1 MIKANKKAIDLTY
14 GEIIKISI
22 KYGDYF
28 CNDNCPLQNVK
39 INCFKLCQLGRDD
52 RKELIE
58 TLEKQ
63 TVEFEL
69 ED

>member
-1 MIKANKKAIDLTY
+1 MAKANKKAIDLTV
-14 GEIIKISI
+14 GELIKISI

-28 CNDNCPLQNVK
+28 CNDNCPLQAVK
-39 INCFKLCQLGRDD
+39 IKCFKLCELSRND
-52 RKELIE
+52 RKEIIE

-63 TVEFEL
+63 NVEFEL

>member
-1 MIKANKKAIDLTY
+1 MTNKKAIDLTI

-28 CNDNCPLQNVK
+28 SCDNCPLQNVK
-39 INCFKLCQLGRDD
+39 IKCFKLCQQLDRND
-52 RKELIE
+52 RKEIIE
-58 TLEKQ
+58 ILEKQ
-63 TVEFEL
+63 MVEFEL

>member
-1 MIKANKKAIDLTY
+1 MKNKKAIDLTI

-28 CNDNCPLQNVK
+28 SCDNCPLQTVK
-39 INCFKLCQLGRDD
+39 IKCFKLCESARSE
-52 RKELIE
+52 RKEIIE

-63 TVEFEL
+63 NVEFEL

>member
-1 MIKANKKAIDLTY
+1 MAKANKKAIDLTI
-14 GEIIKISI
+14 GEIIKISV

-28 CNDNCPLQNVK
+28 CNDNCPLKNVG
-39 INCFKLCQLGRDD
+39 INCWKLCKSGIDD
-52 RKELIE
+52 RKEIIE

-63 TVEFEL
+63 NVEFEL